1 MVKYQWSV
9 IIVLISC
16 IVSFASCNKT
26 QQVKVSVVPDVE
38 PMEMVDQ
45 EISDIIPVDPIDG
58 SVDVLIYIGKT
69 LWISPENAENEAEMT
84 KFLLES
90 ESVQVEITKSKESV
104 RDWMLQTT
112 ANGVVNVCILYGILP
127 STIYPSGNAQ
137 PDGSVAENWIE
148 STDGD
153 TILNHADYFGYNS
166 SEGTANERGAMQNLM
181 DLPEIEIDVY
191 EHNVPMYVTAEGS
204 RLAPSLV
211 HFSSDR
217 PFPLD
222 QLEDKWFAEKILASN
237 TGNTQ
242 QATLADP
249 IIVRDGDRGRLAI
262 VFHTLYKNNPKA
274 EVAAQIINY
283 LLTQ

>member
-1 MVKYQWSV
+1 MPKYQWLV
-9 IIVLISC
+9 IIALIGWT
-16 IVSFASCNKT
+16 VSFASCIKT
-26 QQVKVSVVPDVE
+26 HKVEEPVVSK
-38 PMEMVDQ
+38 EMVEQ
-45 EISDIIPVDPIDG
+45 KPSDVIPAEPIDLPA
-58 SVDVLIYIGKT
+58 DVLIYIGKT
-69 LWISPENAENEAEMT
+69 LWISSENAENEAEMT

-90 ESVQVEITKSKESV
+90 ENIQVEITKSKEAV
-104 RDWMLQTT
+104 RDWMLRTT
-112 ANGVVNVCILYGILP
+112 ANGVVNVCILYGVLP

-148 STDGD
+148 TTDGD

-181 DLPEIEIDVY
+181 DLPEIEINVY
-191 EHNVPMYVTAEGS
+191 EHNIDMFVTVEGS
-204 RLAPSLV
+204 RLAPSMV
-211 HFSSDR
+211 HFRSDR

-222 QLEDKWFAEKILASN
+222 QLEDEWFAEKVLASD
-237 TGNTQ
+237 TGNT

-249 IIVRDGDRGRLAI
+249 VIVRDGDRGRLAI

-274 EVAAQIINY
+274 EVAAQIITY

>member
-1 MVKYQWSV
+1 MPKYQWLV
-9 IIVLISC
+9 IIALIGWT
-16 IVSFASCNKT
+16 VSFTSCNKAH
-26 QQVKVSVVPDVE
+26 KIEGPVVPKEMVEQKPSDVIPVE
-38 PMEMVDQ
+38 P
-45 EISDIIPVDPIDG
+45 IDR
-58 SVDVLIYIGKT
+58 SADVLIYIGKT
-69 LWISPENAENEAEMT
+69 LWISSENAENEAEMT

-90 ESVQVEITKSKESV
+90 ENIGVEITKSKEAV

-112 ANGVVNVCILYGILP
+112 ANGVVNVCILYGVLP

-137 PDGSVAENWIE
+137 PDGSIAENWIE
-148 STDGD
+148 TTDGD

-181 DLPEIEIDVY
+181 DLPEIEINVY
-191 EHNVPMYVTAEGS
+191 EHNIDMFVTVDGS
-204 RLAPSLV
+204 RLAPSMV
-211 HFSSDR
+211 HFRSDR

-222 QLEDKWFAEKILASN
+222 QLEDEWFAEKILASD
-237 TGNTQ
+237 TGNT

-249 IIVRDGDRGRLAI
+249 VIVRDGDRGRLAI

>member
-1 MVKYQWSV
+1 MQKYQWLV
-9 IIVLISC
+9 IIALIGWT
-16 IVSFASCNKT
+16 ISFASCNKMHKMEGP
-26 QQVKVSVVPDVE
+26 VVSNAESVEVVEQESSDAISVE
-38 PMEMVDQ
+38 P
-45 EISDIIPVDPIDG
+45 IHG

-69 LWISPENAENEAEMT
+69 LWISSENAENEAEMT

-90 ESVQVEITKSKESV
+90 ENIQVEITKSKESV

-112 ANGVVNVCILYGILP
+112 ANGAVNVCILYGILP

-148 STDGD
+148 TTDGD

-166 SEGTANERGAMQNLM
+166 SEGKANERGAMQNLM
-181 DLPEIEIDVY
+181 DLPEIEINVY
-191 EHNVPMYVTAEGS
+191 EHNVDMFVTVEGS
-204 RLAPSLV
+204 RLAPSMV
-211 HFSSDR
+211 HFKSDR

-222 QLEDKWFAEKILASN
+222 QLEDEWFAEKILATD
-237 TGNTQ
+237 TGNT

-249 IIVRDGDRGRLAI
+249 VIVRDGDRGRLAI
-262 VFHTLYKNNPKA
+262 VFHTLYKNDPKA

>member
-1 MVKYQWSV
+1 MRKYLWLV
-9 IIVLISC
+9 ITVLIGC
-16 IVSFASCNKT
+16 IVSFASCNKM
-26 QQVKVSVVPDVE
+26 QKVEGPVVPNAE
-38 PMEMVDQ
+38 SAEMVEQ
-45 EISDIIPVDPIDG
+45 ESSDVIPVESIDG
-58 SVDVLIYIGKT
+58 TVDILIYIGKT
-69 LWISPENAENEAEMT
+69 LWISPEDAENEAEMT

-90 ESVQVEITKSKESV
+90 ESIQVEITKSKESV

-127 STIYPSGNAQ
+127 SAIYPSGNAQ

-148 STDGD
+148 TTDGD

-166 SEGTANERGAMQNLM
+166 SEGKANERGAMQNLM
-181 DLPEIEIDVY
+181 DLPEIEINVY
-191 EHNVPMYVTAEGS
+191 EHNVDMFVTVEGS
-204 RLAPSLV
+204 RLAPSMV
-211 HFSSDR
+211 HFKSDR

-222 QLEDKWFAEKILASN
+222 QLEDEWFAEKILAN
-237 TGNTQ
+237 DTGNI

-249 IIVRDGDRGRLAI
+249 VIVRDGDRGRLAI

>member
-1 MVKYQWSV
+1 MVEQKPSDV
-9 IIVLISC
+9 IP
-16 IVSFASCNKT
+16 A
-26 QQVKVSVVPDVE
+26 E
-38 PMEMVDQ
+38 
-45 EISDIIPVDPIDG
+45 PIDLPA
-58 SVDVLIYIGKT
+58 DVLIYIGKT
-69 LWISPENAENEAEMT
+69 LWISSENAENEAEMT

-90 ESVQVEITKSKESV
+90 ENIQVEITKSKEAV
-104 RDWMLQTT
+104 RDWMLRTT
-112 ANGVVNVCILYGILP
+112 ANGVVNVCILYGVLP

-148 STDGD
+148 TTDGD

-181 DLPEIEIDVY
+181 DLPEIEINVY
-191 EHNVPMYVTAEGS
+191 EHNIDMFVTVEGS
-204 RLAPSLV
+204 RLAPSMV
-211 HFSSDR
+211 HFRSDR

-222 QLEDKWFAEKILASN
+222 QLEDEWFAEKVLASD
-237 TGNTQ
+237 TGNT

-249 IIVRDGDRGRLAI
+249 VIVRDGDRGRLAI

-274 EVAAQIINY
+274 EVAAQIITY